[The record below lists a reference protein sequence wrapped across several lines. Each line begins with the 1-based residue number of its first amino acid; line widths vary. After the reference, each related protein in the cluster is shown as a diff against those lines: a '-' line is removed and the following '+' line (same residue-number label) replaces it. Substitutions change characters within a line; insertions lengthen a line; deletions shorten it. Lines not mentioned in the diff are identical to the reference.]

1 MLLQAI
7 KCAFVI
13 NSFLQL
19 CVHSSTYYSCVHSS
33 IMIVF
38 IRTVYE
44 YPVNVGTNVGVSELT
59 EFNVSSSD
67 LSLIAKVDS
76 NELSLGR

>member
-1 MLLQAI
+1 MLLQAL
-7 KCAFVI
+7 KHPFVI

-38 IRTVYE
+38 IRTVNE
-44 YPVNVGTNVGVSELT
+44 LPVNVGNKRW
-59 EFNVSSSD
+59 D
-67 LSLIAKVDS
+67 K
-76 NELSLGR
+76 

>member
-1 MLLQAI
+1 MLLQAL
-7 KCAFVI
+7 KHSFVI

-19 CVHSSTYYSCVHSS
+19 CVHSSTYYSCVHPS

-38 IRTVYE
+38 IRTVNE
-44 YPVNVGTNVGVSELT
+44 FPVNVGTNAGVSKLT
-59 EFNVSSSD
+59 EFNVGSSD